1 MQLQID
7 SRAQAEAVAPTFND
21 PTFND
26 PTFNDPTFNDPTF
39 NDVVARRLL
48 QQRRVMLTGPIDGPL
63 AERVCAQLLVI
74 EAADPGLPITL
85 YLHSPGGEVDAGFAI
100 YDTMQALRCEV
111 ATICVG
117 FAASMAQ
124 FLLCGGAPGQRS
136 AYAHSR
142 ILMHQPLGSVQG
154 FAVDIAIQAEQF
166 TIMRRLMAELTA
178 QHTGQPVDRIL
189 ADGERDCWFTPEEAL
204 EYGMIDRIIDRP
216 TAGSQL

>member
-1 MQLQID
+1 MQLHLETPPGPA
-7 SRAQAEAVAPTFND
+7 SPPNALPEPPPA
-21 PTFND
+21 
-26 PTFNDPTFNDPTF
+26 TF
-39 NDVVARRLL
+39 NDVVSRRML

-74 EAADPGLPITL
+74 EADQPEQPISL

-111 ATICVG
+111 ATVCVG

-124 FLLCGGAPGQRS
+124 FLLCGGAPGKRY

-154 FAVDIAIQAEQF
+154 YAVDIAIQAEQF
-166 TIMRRLMAELTA
+166 TIMRHLMAELIA
-178 QHTGQPVDRIL
+178 EHTGQTVERVL
-189 ADGERDCWFTPEEAL
+189 ADGERDRWFTPAEAL
-204 EYGMIDRIIDRP
+204 EYGMIDEIIRSP
-216 TAGSQL
+216 ARVPA

>member
-1 MQLQID
+1 MQLQMNEPARTETVD
-7 SRAQAEAVAPTFND
+7 RPDQPPVSFGDDVSR
-21 PTFND
+21 
-26 PTFNDPTFNDPTF
+26 
-39 NDVVARRLL
+39 RML

-74 EAADPGLPITL
+74 EAEDPDLPITL

-111 ATICVG
+111 ATVCVG

-124 FLLCGGAPGQRS
+124 FLLCGGAPGRRS

-154 FAVDIAIQAEQF
+154 YAVDIAIQAEQF

-178 QHTGQPVDRIL
+178 EHTGQTVERIL
-189 ADGERDCWFTPEEAL
+189 TDGERDRWFTPQDAL
-204 EYGMIDRIIDRP
+204 EYGMIDRIIEAPVRSV
-216 TAGSQL
+216 AC

>member
-1 MQLQID
+1 MQLQMNTSQPGSTTSEPSERVD
-7 SRAQAEAVAPTFND
+7 QNPVTFGDDVSR
-21 PTFND
+21 
-26 PTFNDPTFNDPTF
+26 
-39 NDVVARRLL
+39 RMLR
-48 QQRRVMLTGPIDGPL
+48 QRRVMLTGPIDGPL

-74 EAADPGLPITL
+74 EAEEPELPITL

-100 YDTMQALRCEV
+100 YDTMQTLRCEV
-111 ATICVG
+111 ATVCVG

-124 FLLCGGAPGQRS
+124 FLLCGGAPGRRS

-178 QHTGQPVDRIL
+178 EHTGQTVERIL
-189 ADGERDCWFTPEEAL
+189 TDGERDRWFTPREAL
-204 EYGMIDRIIDRP
+204 EYGMIDHIIEAP
-216 TAGSQL
+216 KKGGAC